1 MKIKLALFSSL
12 VLSTIALAPSTT
24 SAVVV
29 PPNPGDFVVSIQP
42 GAIAQNQIPTC
53 TPGLATIG
61 ERVTRGE
68 TVQAVCTLSSTSASS
83 TVTGTASNPTL
94 ATTTGDAGFNNG
106 AISANCSSSQ
116 TVDVG
121 LSIGQTGSTINTFS
135 GKVFQGCT
143 FAMEFQ
149 DASKS
154 ALLGTI
160 EVNAVLGNSDKSVVG
175 NTLNVTINANVFVT
189 SGTGIFSGYSGNGTF
204 SQTQDIDLS
213 LVNQGNRTVPEV
225 TDSQA
230 LALCSNN
237 SISPCTAQKIA
248 EWCTANAAN
257 PQAISCSTV
266 LQNLGLIRGSSVRA
280 SSVRATANSDAS
292 TMSLTLTKSNGRAR
306 IVSPAPPAGTP
317 KGTAKVKA
325 STRIRVTA
333 PAGSTCTV
341 KTSSGKTVGTG
352 KVAGKFASVSIKPRS
367 GAYKGAKRIV
377 ATCKTKAGKT
387 LKSNAVKV
395 SL

>member
-1 MKIKLALFSSL
+1 MKIKFAVFSAL
-12 VLSTIALAPSTT
+12 VMSTIALAPSTT
-24 SAVVV
+24 SAVVI
-29 PPNPGDFVVSIQP
+29 PPNPGDFIVSIQP

-61 ERVTRGE
+61 ERVMRGE
-68 TVQAVCTLSSTSASS
+68 TVNAVCTVSATSPSS

-94 ATTTGDAGFNNG
+94 ASSTGDSGFTSG
-106 AISANCSSSQ
+106 AISANCNSSQ
-116 TVDVG
+116 SVDVTVAI
-121 LSIGQTGSTINTFS
+121 SQSGSTINSFA

-143 FAMEFQ
+143 FVMEFQ
-149 DASKS
+149 DAAKS

-160 EVNAVLGNSDKSVVG
+160 EVNATLGNSDGTVAG
-175 NTLNVTINANVFVT
+175 NALSVTINANVFVT
-189 SGTGIFSGYSGNGTF
+189 SGTGAFSGYSGNGTF
-204 SQTQDIDLS
+204 SQTQDIDINPTS
-213 LVNQGNRTVPEV
+213 QSTPSTPQV
-225 TDSQA
+225 TQADA
-230 LALCSNN
+230 LALCASN
-237 SISPCTAQKIA
+237 SITPCTAQKIA
-248 EWCTANAAN
+248 EWCTANGAN
-257 PQAISCSTV
+257 PQASSCATV
-266 LQNLGLIRGSSVRA
+266 RQNLGLVRGSSVRA
-280 SSVRATANSDAS
+280 HSVRATADTDAS

-352 KVAGKFASVSIKPRS
+352 KVTGKYAAVSIKPRS
-367 GAYKGAKRIV
+367 GAYKNAKKIV